1 MNVSDPVV
9 QMCIAAV
16 CASALCCILGVLAK
30 RLERG
35 RRTLHRTLSVAC
47 ITMAVVSVAC
57 AVQTSHLAGEIDDG
71 DYALLRIAMP
81 VDARLVPVV
90 SAAMRDGRITYGEYE
105 PMKFKGAIP
114 DRKVMRTI
122 VAQDVAELRP

>member
-9 QMCIAAV
+9 QVGIAAT
-16 CASALCCILGVLAK
+16 CAAVLCCIMFVLARRVGRK
-30 RLERG
+30 RLTTWRA
-35 RRTLHRTLSVAC
+35 LSLGTFV
-47 ITMAVVSVAC
+47 MAVVSISC
-57 AVQTSHLAGEIDDG
+57 AVQASHLATEIDDG

-81 VDARLVPVV
+81 VDPRLMPVV
-90 SAAMRDGRITYGEYE
+90 SSAMRDGRITYGEYE

-122 VAQDVAELRP
+122 VAQDVAEMQP